1 MGHTG
6 SLILWQRPGR
16 VWLPVEQSSVTAG
29 VQTLCLGLHIW
40 TSLQLLL
47 QVPIMTARRTPAIC
61 NLSKT
66 DWGALTGYRRK
77 QIQEWLLRQC
87 VCRFWGKCRRPWA
100 TPVVCIKLMKI
111 NLGSCSSEPVD
122 ITVSND
128 GKQLSVAGLVSQITG
143 LWDQKRVYLIFGL
156 DTISCVILSNL
167 LFNLLFT
174 TDTIPHHPYQTL
186 FSWVSEIYDRI

>member
-111 NLGSCSSEPVD
+111 NLGSCSKWASWYHCFQWWEAAQCGRSGISDNRALRSEKSIFD
-122 ITVSND
+122 FWSWHH
-128 GKQLSVAGLVSQITG
+128 QLCDPEQ
-143 LWDQKRVYLIFGL
+143 
-156 DTISCVILSNL
+156 
-167 LFNLLFT
+167 FT
-174 TDTIPHHPYQTL
+174 L
-186 FSWVSEIYDRI
+186 